1 MVRVVRVV
9 GWGGGDGSGG
19 SCRDDERSESGEDGV
34 GCLIPRYLI
43 VKMSNPKM
51 SKRC

>member
-1 MVRVVRVV
+1 MARVVRVV
-9 GWGGGDGSGG
+9 GWGGNGSGG
-19 SCRDDERSESGEDGV
+19 SCRNGENSESGEDGG
-34 GCLIPRYLI
+34 GCLIPKYLR